1 MERLR
6 LKLSRGERLLDR
18 ALDEGIALA
27 QECGGK
33 LACASCR
40 VVILEGMHHLGAAS
54 EDELDMLERAGA
66 CATNARLACQV
77 RGAGEVVIGIPDA
90 ELPPAR
96 GAIAPVFVTP
106 QAAGH
111 LAAQLEKHAGA
122 VAVRLTVERSGCSG
136 LSYRIDPA
144 DAIRDGDAV
153 FESNGVRIAVDAASL
168 PYVQGTTLDLAH
180 EGLARRLRIDNP
192 NASESCGCGKSFSAR
207 SS

>member
-6 LKLSRGERLLDR
+6 LKLSPGERLLDR
-18 ALDEGIALA
+18 ALDEGLALQ

-40 VVILEGMHHLGAAS
+40 VVILDGMLHLGAAS

-66 CATNARLACQV
+66 SAPNARLACQV
-77 RGAGEVVIGIPDA
+77 RGPGELVIEIPDA

-96 GAIAPVFVTP
+96 GAISRVFVTP

-122 VAVRLTVERSGCSG
+122 VAVRLAVERSGCSG

-144 DAIRDGDAV
+144 DAIRDGDTV
-153 FESNGVRIAVDAASL
+153 FESEGVRIAVDAASL

-192 NASESCGCGKSFSAR
+192 NASQSCGCGKSFSAR